1 MELDDHAED
10 LASDLGVDKEEVKSD
25 LQNLVEY
32 SVPVDEAKQSLR
44 RKYGDGSSGGSGSPS
59 SKQIGDITPDDGNV
73 TVTGTVLTAGKRS
86 IRYQGSDHVIV
97 EGELADETGTID
109 YTAWEDFGLSPG
121 DTITAGNAGV
131 REWDGEPELNLG
143 ESTSL
148 SFVDESLQLTQEIGG
163 DATLADLQTGDRAR
177 AVEVAVLECERR
189 TIDGRDGETEI
200 LSGVV
205 GDESGRLP
213 FTNWDPA
220 PEIEDGGP
228 VRIEN
233 AYVQEFRGVPEINV
247 SEFSTVTELDR
258 EIEVGA
264 DTTTMAIREAVETGG
279 IYDVEL
285 VGNVIAVRDGS
296 GIIQRCPECYRVIQK
311 GQCRTHGDVDGIDD
325 LRVKAILDDG
335 TGTVTV
341 VLDDEL
347 TADVYGG
354 TLDDA
359 LEQAREAMDQSVVAD
374 TIRERIVGREFSVR
388 GHLSVDE
395 YGANLDAERFGESD
409 DDPQARAR
417 TFLEAVEKVAEIDDG
432 ADAEEVDA

>member
-10 LASDLGVDKEEVKSD
+10 LASDLGVDKEEVKDD

-44 RKYGDGSSGGSGSPS
+44 RKYGDGQSGGGGTPS
-59 SKQIGDITPDDGNV
+59 AKDIADITPDDSNV
-73 TVTGTVLTAGKRS
+73 TVTGVVLTAGERS
-86 IRYQGSDHVIV
+86 IRYQGDDHVIV
-97 EGELADETGTID
+97 EGRLADESGVID
-109 YTAWEDFGLSPG
+109 YTAWEDFGLEPG
-121 DTITAGNAGV
+121 ETITAGNAGV

-148 SFVDESLQLTQEIGG
+148 SVDSESLDVPYEVGG
-163 DATLADLQTGDRAR
+163 EAQLADLRTGDRA
-177 AVEVAVLECERR
+177 VSIEVDVLECERK
-189 TIDGRDGETEI
+189 TIDGRDGETDI
-200 LSGVV
+200 LSGVF

-220 PEIEDGGP
+220 PEIEDGGT

-233 AYVQEFRGVPEINV
+233 AYVQEFRGVPEVNV
-247 SEFSTVTELDR
+247 SEFSTVTALDR
-258 EIEVGA
+258 RIEVGSDTSTMDVA
-264 DTTTMAIREAVETGG
+264 DAVGTGG
-279 IYDVEL
+279 IYDVEV
-285 VGNVIAVRDGS
+285 VGNLLAVRDGS
-296 GIIQRCPECYRVIQK
+296 GLIQRCPECYRVVQK

-347 TADVYGG
+347 TERVYGG
-354 TLDDA
+354 TLEDA
-359 LEQAREAMDQSVVAD
+359 LEQAREAMDQEVVAD
-374 TIRERIVGREFSVR
+374 RIREHIVGREYRVR

-395 YGANLDAERFGESD
+395 YGANLDAETFEESD
-409 DDPQARAR
+409 DDPAARA
-417 TFLEAVEKVAEIDDG
+417 TAFL
-432 ADAEEVDA
+432 EEVDA

>member
-10 LASDLGVDKEEVKSD
+10 LASDLGVDKEEVKDD

-44 RKYGDGSSGGSGSPS
+44 RKYGDGQSGGGDTPS
-59 SKQIGDITPDDGNV
+59 AKDIADITPDDSNV
-73 TVTGTVLTAGKRS
+73 TVTGVVLTAGERS
-86 IRYQGSDHVIV
+86 IRYQGDDHVIV
-97 EGELADETGTID
+97 EGRLADESGVID
-109 YTAWEDFGLSPG
+109 YTAWEDFGLEPG
-121 DTITAGNAGV
+121 ETITAGNAGV

-148 SFVDESLQLTQEIGG
+148 SVDSESLDVPYEVGG
-163 DATLADLQTGDRAR
+163 EAQLADLRTGDRA
-177 AVEVAVLECERR
+177 VSIEVDVLECERK
-189 TIDGRDGETEI
+189 TIDGRDGETDI
-200 LSGVV
+200 LSGVF

-220 PEIEDGGP
+220 PEIEDGGT

-233 AYVQEFRGVPEINV
+233 AYVQEFRGVPEVNV
-247 SEFSTVTELDR
+247 SEFSTVTALDR
-258 EIEVGA
+258 RIEVGSDTSTMDVA
-264 DTTTMAIREAVETGG
+264 DAVGTGG
-279 IYDVEL
+279 IYDVEV
-285 VGNVIAVRDGS
+285 VGNLLAVRDGS
-296 GIIQRCPECYRVIQK
+296 GLIQRCPECYRVVQK

-347 TADVYGG
+347 TERVYGG
-354 TLDDA
+354 TLEDA
-359 LEQAREAMDQSVVAD
+359 LEQAREAMDQEVVAD
-374 TIRERIVGREFSVR
+374 RIREHIVGREYRVR

-395 YGANLDAERFGESD
+395 YGANLDAETFEESD
-409 DDPQARAR
+409 DDPAARA
-417 TFLEAVEKVAEIDDG
+417 TAFL
-432 ADAEEVDA
+432 EEVDA

>member
-44 RKYGDGSSGGSGSPS
+44 RKYGGGSSGGGVPS
-59 SKQIGDITPDDGNV
+59 SKDIAEITPEDGNV
-73 TVTGTVLTAGKRS
+73 TVTGVVLTSGKRS

-97 EGELADETGTID
+97 EGRLADETGAID
-109 YTAWEDFGLSPG
+109 YTAWEDFGLSAG

-148 SFVDESLQLTQEIGG
+148 SFEDDSLDIPAAYADEIGG
-163 DATLADLQTGDRAR
+163 DAQLADLQTGDRA
-177 AVEVAVLECERR
+177 VNIEVAVVECERR

-200 LSGVV
+200 LSGVF

-220 PEIEDGGP
+220 PEIEDGGA

-233 AYVQEFRGVPEINV
+233 AYVQEFRGVPEVNV
-247 SEFSTVTELDR
+247 SEFSTVTALDR

-264 DTTTMAIREAVETGG
+264 DSTTMDVGEAVRTGG

-285 VGNVIAVRDGS
+285 VGNAIAVRDGS
-296 GIIQRCPECYRVIQK
+296 GLIQRCPECYRVIQK

-335 TGTVTV
+335 TGAVTV

-347 TADVYGG
+347 TEDVYGG
-354 TLDDA
+354 TLEDA
-359 LEQAREAMDQSVVAD
+359 LEQAREAMDQEVVAD
-374 TIRERIVGREFSVR
+374 TIREHIVGKEYRVR

-395 YGANLDAERFGESD
+395 YGANVDAESFEESA
-409 DDPQARAR
+409 DDPEARAAA
-417 TFLEAVEKVAEIDDG
+417 FLE
-432 ADAEEVDA
+432 EVRA

>member
-10 LASDLGVDKEEVKSD
+10 LASDLGVDKEEVKDD

-44 RKYGDGSSGGSGSPS
+44 RKYGDGQSGGGGTPS
-59 SKQIGDITPDDGNV
+59 AKDIADITPDDSNV
-73 TVTGTVLTAGKRS
+73 TVTGVVLTAGERS
-86 IRYQGSDHVIV
+86 IRYQGDDHVIV
-97 EGELADETGTID
+97 EGRLADESGVID
-109 YTAWEDFGLSPG
+109 YTAWEDFGLEPG
-121 DTITAGNAGV
+121 ETITAGNAGV

-148 SFVDESLQLTQEIGG
+148 SVDSESLDVPYEVGG
-163 DATLADLQTGDRAR
+163 DAQLADLRTGDRA
-177 AVEVAVLECERR
+177 VSIEVDVLECERK
-189 TIDGRDGETEI
+189 TIDGRDGETDI
-200 LSGVV
+200 LSGVF

-220 PEIEDGGP
+220 PEIEDGGT

-233 AYVQEFRGVPEINV
+233 AYVQEFRGVPEVNV
-247 SEFSTVTELDR
+247 SEFSTVTALDR
-258 EIEVGA
+258 RIEVGSDTSTMDVA
-264 DTTTMAIREAVETGG
+264 DAVGTGG
-279 IYDVEL
+279 IYDVEV
-285 VGNVIAVRDGS
+285 VGNLLAVRDGS
-296 GIIQRCPECYRVIQK
+296 GLIQRCPECYRVVQK

-347 TADVYGG
+347 TERVYGG
-354 TLDDA
+354 TLEDA
-359 LEQAREAMDQSVVAD
+359 LEQAREAMDQEVVAD
-374 TIRERIVGREFSVR
+374 RIREHIVGREYRVR

-395 YGANLDAERFGESD
+395 YGANLDAETFEESD
-409 DDPQARAR
+409 DDPAARA
-417 TFLEAVEKVAEIDDG
+417 TAFL
-432 ADAEEVDA
+432 EEVDA